1 MRSAP
6 YETILSTITKNGQF
20 RVDLWQELEN
30 KETVFY
36 FQIKDV
42 FLKDK
47 PIAIGYK
54 FSLVHE
60 DDEIIVQEGTSLDR
74 DEPNSIRVKISDEI
88 TGPVLV
94 QFENLDG
101 KLLAHTE
108 FPTIINRIELLSVPH
123 SVCVVTCR
131 QDFQTVLKPDLLFHL
146 KSSRVWNLAHHDL
159 NLFPLEQ

>member
-1 MRSAP
+1 MDFSGEDRMHVIINP
-6 YETILSTITKNGQF
+6 LDETILSTITKFYGQF

-60 DDEIIVQEGTSLDR
+60 GDEIIVQEGTSLDR

-88 TGPVLV
+88 TGLVLV
-94 QFENLDG
+94 QF
-101 KLLAHTE
+101 
-108 FPTIINRIELLSVPH
+108 V
-123 SVCVVTCR
+123 
-131 QDFQTVLKPDLLFHL
+131 
-146 KSSRVWNLAHHDL
+146 
-159 NLFPLEQ
+159 